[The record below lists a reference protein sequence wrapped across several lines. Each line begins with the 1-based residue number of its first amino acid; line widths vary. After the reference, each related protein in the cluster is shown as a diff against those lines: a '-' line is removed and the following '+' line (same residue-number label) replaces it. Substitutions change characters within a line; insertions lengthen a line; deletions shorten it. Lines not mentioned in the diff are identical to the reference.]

1 MIQNGE
7 QINNA
12 ARLCGFNNISFFT
25 KTFKK
30 YTGNLPSFYKK
41 ETFSLIPIRTK

>member
-7 QINNA
+7 QIGSA

-41 ETFSLIPIRTK
+41 KGSL

>member
-12 ARLCGFNNISFFT
+12 ARLCGFNNISNF
-25 KTFKK
+25 
-30 YTGNLPSFYKK
+30 YRLYKK
-41 ETFSLIPIRTK
+41 HMGKTPGYEKSKNN